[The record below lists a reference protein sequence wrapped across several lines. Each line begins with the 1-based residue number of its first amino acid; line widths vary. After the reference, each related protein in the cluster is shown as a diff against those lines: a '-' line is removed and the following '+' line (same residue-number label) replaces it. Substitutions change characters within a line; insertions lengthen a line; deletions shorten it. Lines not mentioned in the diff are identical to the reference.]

1 MKLVASLLL
10 ITLALCCYDA
20 DATPCPEYVK
30 EANIFILG
38 TESQLRL
45 SLAKFNAPPESV
57 EAKIIT
63 KRCVDKMDYADRE
76 RFAGVLKEIVG
87 DC

>member
-1 MKLVASLLL
+1 MCFCS
-10 ITLALCCYDA
+10 YSPA

-76 RFAGVLKEIVG
+76 RFAGVLVISVLHKASLRLHSE
-87 DC
+87 